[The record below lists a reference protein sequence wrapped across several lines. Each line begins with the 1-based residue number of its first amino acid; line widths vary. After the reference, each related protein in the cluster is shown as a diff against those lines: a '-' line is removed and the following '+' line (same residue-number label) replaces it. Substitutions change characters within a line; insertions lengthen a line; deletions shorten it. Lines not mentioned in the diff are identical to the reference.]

1 MKNSADYISLDKLYY
16 TQENKIEDED
26 ALFEK
31 ALKEFKLEPAFEY
44 QMSLFKEENNTHIF
58 LTHIQNLSSK
68 NFLYPQVLIF
78 KPLAEKIQKNHFA
91 VLVFENNFSFLA
103 FYQNASFYALKNLP
117 QCTLLELE
125 TMDTKQREE
134 FFLKLLE
141 QGRILELLRH
151 YKSEALIS
159 FNDHFNFKTY
169 LKNDMRTFDLKD
181 FYSEE
186 SLKKLSELSV
196 YHLKAESNF
205 IKTLKKERF
214 TLKIFGFFILIFFIS
229 LGFLALKDYPVY
241 QENQKIKLNNEKLQ
255 DNFSDLSK
263 EEEKLKKEI
272 KNLELSLKEQEGKTN
287 LKQELL
293 AEVVKERDFENKSF
307 ILAQFIKILNQEQI
321 QISFLKIQKTQLS
334 FKIVQEK
341 DFQKTLKLF
350 ENNKE
355 FKILKQDLNSKE
367 FILEYLNG

>member
-16 TQENKIEDED
+16 TQEDKLKDED
-26 ALFEK
+26 ILFEK

-44 QMSLFKEENNTHIF
+44 QMSLFEEENNTHIF
-58 LTHIQNLSSK
+58 LTHIQNLSAK

-125 TMDTKQREE
+125 TMDTKQRED

-141 QGRILELLRH
+141 QARILKLLKH
-151 YKSEALIS
+151 YKSEALVF
-159 FNDHFNFKTY
+159 FNDKFNFNTY
-169 LKNDMRTFDLKD
+169 LKNDMKTFDLKD
-181 FYSEE
+181 FYPKE
-186 SLKKLSELSV
+186 SLKKLSELSI
-196 YHLKAESNF
+196 YHLKAEANF
-205 IKTLKKERF
+205 IKTIKKERF
-214 TLKIFGFFILIFFIS
+214 ALKIFGFFILIFFVS
-229 LGFLALKDYPVY
+229 LGFLALKDYPLY
-241 QENQKIKLNNEKLQ
+241 KENQKMKLNNEKLQ
-255 DNFSDLSK
+255 DNFSNLNK

-272 KNLELSLKEQEGKTN
+272 KNLEFSLKEQENKTN

-293 AEVVKERDFENKSF
+293 AIVTKESHFEDKSF
-307 ILAQFIKILNQEQI
+307 ILAQFIKALNQEQI
-321 QISFLKIQKTQLS
+321 QISFLKIQNTQLS
-334 FKIVQEK
+334 FKIVQKK
-341 DFQKTLKLF
+341 DFQKALKLF
-350 ENNKE
+350 ENDKE

-367 FILEYLNG
+367 FVLEYLNE